1 MGRTI
6 KITEEQKNKLKEML
20 FPNGSDSASSM
31 RQYHQSFVT
40 ANGYVNDVDGGAKPP
55 TGTEISNTMSKQYPF
70 GVGLRTMMPLPRC
83 CEAEM
88 SDLYNQEDS
97 NGDGVED
104 TYNHADANYEQFGD
118 FNELPG
124 DVKKYLGMLT
134 DAVLKAN
141 LPPKKQLM
149 VLNYII
155 DKSGMNNIPFSY
167 KKETMKKIA
176 AKK

>member
-1 MGRTI
+1 MKTI
-6 KITEEQKNKLKEML
+6 KITEEQKQRLKEML
-20 FPNGSDSASSM
+20 FPNGTESADSIP
-31 RQYHQSFVT
+31 QYHGDRIVAS
-40 ANGYVNDVDGGAKPP
+40 GYVDDEDGGGIPT
-55 TGTEISNTMSKQYPF
+55 TGTQVSNTMCKNYPWGIGYYRGAVARPVF
-70 GVGLRTMMPLPRC
+70 
-83 CEAEM
+83 EAEM

-118 FNELPG
+118 FNEIPG
-124 DVKKYLGMLT
+124 NVKVYLNKLV
-134 DAVLKAN
+134 DAVKGAN

-155 DKSGMNNIPFSY
+155 DNAGMNNIPFSY